1 MSDQHPIVED
11 DVLGTLVR
19 ATTELTDGEILTHD
33 WYAGSVATAD
43 GDVDVD
49 LMIEATTPGEVV
61 PLLPRLREVVSR
73 LDVLRRVASDAVV
86 TRFSTGEPEAH
97 ELDEAASDL
106 ALETIEAAADGT
118 IILHLID
125 DCGEHFPEGYWPA
138 VHLAP
143 DDGVAD
149 VTVES

>member
-11 DVLGTLVR
+11 DVLGFLVR

-33 WYAGSVATAD
+33 WYAGSVVTD
-43 GDVDVD
+43 GGDVD
-49 LMIEATTPGEVV
+49 LMIEATTHAEVT

-106 ALETIEAAADGT
+106 TLETIEAAADGT

>member
-19 ATTELTDGEILTHD
+19 ATTELSDGEILTHD
-33 WYAGSVATAD
+33 WYAGAVVVD
-43 GDVDVD
+43 GGELD
-49 LMIEATTPGEVV
+49 LMIEGADPDQVS

-73 LDVLRRVASDAVV
+73 IDALRRTASDAVV
-86 TRFSTGEPEAH
+86 TRFSTGEPETH

-106 ALETIEAAADGT
+106 TLEMIEAAADGT
-118 IILHLID
+118 IILHLND

-138 VHLAP
+138 VHLGP
-143 DDGVAD
+143 DDDVTD
-149 VTVES
+149 VTVDS